1 MEHLGNKNP
10 RLHVNEAL
18 IALAV
23 CAVSDPVASRAME
36 ALNDLAGS
44 EAHATPLFSPAPDE
58 NTLSKLKINLT
69 CEPKYETHKL
79 YHG

>member
-1 MEHLGNKNP
+1 M
-10 RLHVNEAL
+10 
-18 IALAV
+18 

-44 EAHATPLFSPAPDE
+44 EAHATVILARADE

>member
-1 MEHLGNKNP
+1 MLCSLSRDHPPLQHLKVEHLGNKNP

-44 EAHATPLFSPAPDE
+44 EAHDRHSRPRR
-58 NTLSKLKINLT
+58 
-69 CEPKYETHKL
+69 
-79 YHG
+79 

>member
-1 MEHLGNKNP
+1 
-10 RLHVNEAL
+10 
-18 IALAV
+18 
-23 CAVSDPVASRAME
+23 ME

-44 EAHATPLFSPAPDE
+44 EAHATVILARADE
-58 NTLSKLKINLT
+58 NTLSKLHINLT